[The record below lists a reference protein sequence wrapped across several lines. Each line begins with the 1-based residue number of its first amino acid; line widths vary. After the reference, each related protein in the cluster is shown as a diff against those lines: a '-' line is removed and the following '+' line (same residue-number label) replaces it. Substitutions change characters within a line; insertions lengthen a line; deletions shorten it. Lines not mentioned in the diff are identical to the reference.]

1 MPLEPP
7 ESTVKDHLW
16 HPAYP
21 VQEFGGL
28 LFAYM
33 GPLDKMPL
41 LPRYDVLSAE
51 GGTLKPRFGPR
62 VGGAQDCNW
71 LQSEENLMD
80 ALHAVWLHTVH
91 SGAQFPTQ
99 AHSTLPERLVY
110 EETDIGMRFIMTRK
124 LEDGRWADV
133 IWENLMPLNVHLTYT
148 DEPVTEKVNQVS
160 FCVPVDDTHQL
171 GANIRWIPDGTDPS
185 ELSGREKLAPAGRG
199 PRDYEYSQRYPDDK
213 EAQESQGEIVAHAME
228 HHVSSDEGVLLF
240 RKILKTAIDDVKAGK
255 DPKGIIRDSA
265 KAACVATTAG
275 AVIREGRAT
284 A

>member
-1 MPLEPP
+1 M
-7 ESTVKDHLW
+7 SC
-16 HPAYP
+16 
-21 VQEFGGL
+21 
-28 LFAYM
+28 
-33 GPLDKMPL
+33 
-41 LPRYDVLSAE
+41 SAE
-51 GGTLKPRFGPR
+51 GGTLKARFGPR
-62 VGGAQDCNW
+62 VGGAQNCNW

-171 GANIRWIPDGTDPS
+171 GANIRWIPDGADPS

-213 EAQESQGEIVAHAME
+213 EAQEGQGEIVAHAME

-240 RKILKTAIDDVKAGK
+240 RKILKTAIDDVKAGR
-255 DPKGIIRDSA
+255 DPKGIIRDPE
-265 KAACVATTAG
+265 KAACVATTSG